1 MLLSLSVASVTSC
14 SNHWLFVFP
23 WCLGALVVKIFPVF
37 CPRAR
42 SKPCRMSRRRRSI
55 PGSPFRAGSC
65 CRRAASVWVGW
76 RCSFSG
82 SRAGPRRGE
91 RAIPINLRP
100 KAAASPAQ
108 AKSVILLMQNGGP
121 SQMDL
126 FEPKP
131 ALDKFDGKSHS
142 IKVEMFQQGSEK
154 NTLLKS
160 PFRFA
165 PQGRCGMELS
175 EVIPHIGSV
184 ADDLCL
190 VRSMHSEHNN
200 HTEGLIMFMTGKIFQ
215 GRPSF
220 GSWITYALGTEN
232 QNLPAYVVLRD
243 PTGYNTTGTLTWS
256 SGWLPALYR
265 GTEFSAAG
273 SPVLNLKPAHDEP
286 AGVQEANLD
295 FLGRMNRLHQ
305 RQYPGESVLE
315 TRIQNYEL
323 AARMQLAAG
332 RVLDLSNETAA
343 TRQALRARRSDHAA
357 VRSAVPMA
365 RKLVEA
371 GVRFVQVHP
380 KPFQP
385 WDQHSNTQARP
396 HGNLPEHRQ
405 ADGRPDH
412 RFEAARPAWTR
423 RSWSGRAN
431 SAGFR
436 FRKTA
441 TAATTTA
448 TPSRPSWPAADSSR
462 ASSTAPA
469 TTSATRRPSIR
480 VSVPDLHATIL
491 HQLGLD
497 HETLVYRH
505 SGRDETLTD
514 APLTNASVVE
524 DILDA

>member
-1 MLLSLSVASVTSC
+1 MSHEPSPPVDSWLPLSRRQLLQAGSLGFG
-14 SNHWLFVFP
+14 WLAVQF
-23 WCLGALVVKIFPVF
+23 LGQSE
-37 CPRAR
+37 RAR
-42 SKPCRMSRRRRSI
+42 
-55 PGSPFRAGSC
+55 G
-65 CRRAASVWVGW
+65 AST
-76 RCSFSG
+76 
-82 SRAGPRRGE
+82 A
-91 RAIPINLRP
+91 AIPINLRP
-100 KAAASPAQ
+100 KRPQSPAR

-121 SQMDL
+121 SHMDL

-175 EVIPHIGSV
+175 EVIPHIGRV

-286 AGVQEANLD
+286 AGVQQANLD

-343 TRQALRARRSDHAA
+343 TRKLYGLDDPITQPYGLRCL
-357 VRSAVPMA
+357 MA

-385 WDQHSNTQARP
+385 WDQHSNLKRDLTEICQNTDKPTAGLITDLKQR
-396 HGNLPEHRQ
+396 GLLDE
-405 ADGRPDH
+405 
-412 RFEAARPAWTR
+412 TIVV
-423 RSWSGRAN
+423 WSGEFGRLPVSQNGNGRDHNRNAF
-431 SAGFR
+431 SALLAGGGFKSG
-436 FRKTA
+436 FVYGASDEVGYK
-441 TAATTTA
+441 AAVD
-448 TPSRPSWPAADSSR
+448 P
-462 ASSTAPA
+462 
-469 TTSATRRPSIR
+469 

-505 SGRDETLTD
+505 SGRNETLTD